1 MKVVDLDALVESK
14 VPGDYMIIEKS
25 EYLFPVMV
33 REKPICSI
41 QIMIDE
47 GNWEYVATGSKAKI
61 VKALEI
67 ISANSLN
74 PDNSYLLDIE
84 ELELAFVGYESNGKN
99 ILIPLFKNESYSF
112 VPGTRYEFTKIA
124 GDIKSE
130 IISARDSYNNMVPP
144 DSNNLNEKKASNI
157 QELPGYSSSPKLAL
171 EIAGKTTKLLKVEL
185 IPQTQNQWCWAATG
199 RMTMIFAG
207 GDSSTLTQC
216 AQANDAFDQDS
227 CCKDGDSKECNKPYR
242 PLYDNWGFTAKKIS
256 NSEGAALSWTS
267 LKGLIDAGKPVAFL
281 WRWNK
286 GGGHY
291 MVAVGYYEDSTTNPV
306 TRMVRINNPWPP
318 DEGEQKSMT
327 YDDWVGGPKFNH
339 LQTCYFY
346 DIAKK

>member
-1 MKVVDLDALVESK
+1 MDLDALVESR
-14 VPGDYMIIEKS
+14 VPGDYMIIEKN

-33 REKPICSI
+33 RDKPIGSI

-61 VKALEI
+61 EKTLEI
-67 ISANSLN
+67 ISANSLD

-84 ELELAFVGYESNGKN
+84 EIELAFVGYESNGKN
-99 ILIPLFKNESYSF
+99 ILIPLFKNESCSF

-124 GDIKSE
+124 DEIKSE
-130 IISARDSYNNMVPP
+130 ILLARDSYNSMVPP
-144 DSNNLNEKKASNI
+144 DSNELNEKKGSKI
-157 QELPGYSSSPKLAL
+157 QELPGYSSSPKSAL
-171 EIAGKTTKLLKVEL
+171 ETASKTNKLLNIKL
-185 IPQTQNQWCWAATG
+185 IPQIQNQWCWAATG

-207 GDSSTLTQC
+207 GEPSTLTQC
-216 AQANDAFDQDS
+216 AQANDAFSQDS
-227 CCKDGDSKECNKPYR
+227 CCTDGGAKECNKPYR
-242 PLYDNWGFTAKKIS
+242 PLYDNWGFTAKKIY
-256 NSEGAALSWTS
+256 NSEGAALSWTA

-291 MVAVGYYEDSTTNPV
+291 MVAVGYYEDLMTNPV
-306 TRMVRINNPWPP
+306 TRMVHINNPWPP
-318 DEGEQKSMT
+318 DVGEEQSVT
-327 YDDWVGGPKFNH
+327 YDKWVGGPDFNN

-346 DIAKK
+346 DIVKK